1 MEVTSL
7 ANKIELVNERLMFYI
22 DCGTTFSFES
32 VYKDQAGDPIDVSG
46 YSARLSFKDRVGGTE
61 HFRLTESDG
70 ISVGTTDGKF
80 TATISDV
87 RTALLQSGGY
97 GKKGVC
103 AMEVES
109 PGGVVVRLFDGLWVS
124 SPEVVD

>member
-1 MEVTSL
+1 M

-22 DCGTTFSFES
+22 DCGATFPFEI
-32 VYKDQAGDPIDVSG
+32 VYKDQTGNPINVSG
-46 YSARLSFKDRVGGTE
+46 YSARLSFKDRVGGAE
-61 HFRLTESDG
+61 YFRLTDSDG
-70 ISVGTTDGKF
+70 ISVGTTNGKF
-80 TATISDV
+80 TVTISDE

>member
-1 MEVTSL
+1 L
-7 ANKIELVNERLMFYI
+7 ANKIELVDETLMFYI

-32 VYKDQAGDPIDVSG
+32 VYKDQAGDPIDVTG

-61 HFRLTESDG
+61 YFRLTETDG
-70 ISVGTTDGKF
+70 ISVGTTNGKF
-80 TATISDV
+80 TATLSDA
-87 RTALLQSGGY
+87 RTALLQSESL

-103 AMEVES
+103 AMEIES
-109 PGGVVVRLFDGLWVS
+109 PGGVVVRLFDGKWIS